1 MTIEQIKELKTIE
14 FFKVLSHEIRAKI
27 ITLLQEN
34 IEMSY
39 TEILHTLN
47 LEEGNLNFHLR
58 KMKGFVE
65 LTEKKNYRLSEYGKI
80 TYSMFQGVDA
90 RLWKDAREIIKADD
104 NKEFSVQIFVRR
116 IGAAL
121 IDFTLFVFPGV
132 ALFFILGEGLKM
144 EIHTFLMVIYLQLTL
159 QFAYA
164 AFVFM
169 EAYNGQTIG
178 KYIMRIRVVKMNGDK
193 ITIHESAIRNIGKVF
208 LLPLD
213 LLVGVLFFRKNGN
226 IKFFDYYT
234 KTTVKKVI

>member
-1 MTIEQIKELKTIE
+1 MTIEQIKELKAVE
-14 FFKVLSHEIRAKI
+14 FFKVLSHEIRVKI
-27 ITLLQEN
+27 ISLLHEN

-58 KMKGFVE
+58 KMKGFIE

-80 TYSMFQGVDA
+80 TYSMLQGVDA
-90 RLWKDAREIIKADD
+90 RLWEDAKEIIKTDS
-104 NKEFSVQIFVRR
+104 NKTFSAQILVKRAA
-116 IGAAL
+116 AAL
-121 IDFTLFVFPGV
+121 IDFGIFVFPGV
-132 ALFFILGEGLKM
+132 AFFLILGDGLRI
-144 EIHTFLMVIYLQLTL
+144 EIHTFFIVIYLQLTL

-164 AFVFM
+164 SFVIM

-178 KYIMRIRVVKMNGDK
+178 KYIMKIRVVKMNGDK
-193 ITIHESAIRNIGKVF
+193 ISILESAIRNIGKVF

-213 LLVGVLFFRKNGN
+213 FLIGVLFFRKNGN

-234 KTTVKKVI
+234 KTTVEKVI

>member
-1 MTIEQIKELKTIE
+1 MTIEQIKDLKTIE

-27 ITLLQEN
+27 ISLLHEN

-65 LTEKKNYRLSEYGKI
+65 LTEKRNYRLSEYGKI

-90 RLWKDAREIIKADD
+90 RLWKDAKEIIKTNE
-104 NKEFSVQIFVRR
+104 NKAFSVQIFVRR
-116 IGAAL
+116 TVAAL

-132 ALFFILGEGLKM
+132 ALFFILGHGQRI
-144 EIHTFLMVIYLQLTL
+144 EIHTFLIVIYLQLTL

-164 AFVFM
+164 SFVIM
-169 EAYNGQTIG
+169 EAYKGQTIG
-178 KYIMRIRVVKMNGDK
+178 KYIMKIRVIKMNGDK
-193 ITIHESAIRNIGKVF
+193 ISILESAIRNIGKVF

-213 LLVGVLFFRKNGN
+213 FLIGVLFFRKDGN

-234 KTTVKKVI
+234 KTTVEKVI

>member
-1 MTIEQIKELKTIE
+1 MTIEQIKDIKTVE
-14 FFKVLSHEIRAKI
+14 FFKVLSHEIRVKI
-27 ITLLQEN
+27 ISLLHEN

-58 KMKGFVE
+58 KMKCFVE

-80 TYSMFQGVDA
+80 AYSMLRGVDA
-90 RLWKDAREIIKADD
+90 RLWRDAKEIIKTDD
-104 NKEFSVQIFVRR
+104 GGTFSIQILMRR
-116 IGAAL
+116 TAAAL
-121 IDFTLFVFPGV
+121 VDFTLFVFLGV
-132 ALFFILGEGLKM
+132 VLFLVLNHGIKFDVY
-144 EIHTFLMVIYLQLTL
+144 TFLIVIYLQLTL

-164 AFVFM
+164 SFVIM

-178 KYIMRIRVVKMNGDK
+178 KYLMRIRVVKTNGDK
-193 ITIHESAIRNIGKVF
+193 ITILESATRNIGKVF

-213 LLVGVLFFRKNGN
+213 ILVGVLFYRKKGY

-234 KTTVKKVI
+234 QTTIEKVV

>member
-27 ITLLQEN
+27 ISLLHEN

-80 TYSMFQGVDA
+80 TYGMLQEVDS
-90 RLWKDAREIIKADD
+90 RLWKDAKEIIKHDE
-104 NKEFSVQIFVRR
+104 NNTFSVQILIRR
-116 IGAAL
+116 AFAAL
-121 IDFTLFVFPGV
+121 IDFTLFL
-132 ALFFILGEGLKM
+132 LFGATNFLILKNWLKFDAFAV
-144 EIHTFLMVIYLQLTL
+144 IIYLQIVLL
-159 QFAYA
+159 LAYVY
-164 AFVFM
+164 FVIM
-169 EAYNGQTIG
+169 ETYNGQTIG
-178 KYIMRIRVVKMNGDK
+178 KYVMMIRVVKTNGDK
-193 ITIHESAIRNIGKVF
+193 VNVLECAIRNIGKVF
-208 LLPLD
+208 FLPFD
-213 LLVGVLFFRKNGN
+213 VLVGVLFYRKKGY

-234 KTTVKKVI
+234 KTTVEKVI

>member
-1 MTIEQIKELKTIE
+1 MTIERINELRTVE
-14 FFKVLSHEIRAKI
+14 FFKVLSHEIRAEI
-27 ITLLQEN
+27 ISLLHDN

-47 LEEGNLNFHLR
+47 IEEGNLNFHLR

-80 TYSMFQGVDA
+80 TYGMLQEVDS
-90 RLWKDAREIIKADD
+90 RLWKDAKKIIKTDD
-104 NKEFSVQIFVRR
+104 VWTFSVQILMRR
-116 IGAAL
+116 TVAAL
-121 IDFTLFVFPGV
+121 VDFTLFMFLGVVFFLVLDHGIK
-132 ALFFILGEGLKM
+132 FDIY
-144 EIHTFLMVIYLQLTL
+144 TFLVVIYLQLTL

-164 AFVFM
+164 SFVIM

-178 KYIMRIRVVKMNGDK
+178 KSLMSIRIVKTNGDK
-193 ITIHESAIRNIGKVF
+193 VTILESAVRNIGKVF

-213 LLVGVLFFRKNGN
+213 FLIGMLFFRKKGY

-234 KTTVKKVI
+234 KTTVERVI

>member
-1 MTIEQIKELKTIE
+1 MTIEQIKELKTVE
-14 FFKVLSHEIRAKI
+14 FFKVLSHEIRVKI
-27 ITLLQEN
+27 IALLHEN

-80 TYSMFQGVDA
+80 TYGMLQEVDA
-90 RLWKDAREIIKADD
+90 RLWKDAKEIIKTDS
-104 NKEFSVQIFVRR
+104 NKTFSAQILLRR
-116 IGAAL
+116 ASAAL
-121 IDFTLFVFPGV
+121 IDFALFLFVGV
-132 ALFFILGEGLKM
+132 ALFFILSDGLKFDVN
-144 EIHTFLMVIYLQLTL
+144 TFLLVIYLQLTL

-164 AFVFM
+164 SFVIM

-178 KYIMRIRVVKMNGDK
+178 KYVMHIRVVKTNGDK
-193 ITIHESAIRNIGKVF
+193 INILESAIRNIGKVF

-213 LLVGVLFFRKNGN
+213 FFIGVLFYRKKGY
-226 IKFFDYYT
+226 IKFLDYYT
-234 KTTVKKVI
+234 QAKVEKVI

>member
-27 ITLLQEN
+27 ISILHEN

-90 RLWKDAREIIKADD
+90 RLWKDAKEIIKTNE
-104 NKEFSVQIFVRR
+104 NKAFSAQIFLRR
-116 IGAAL
+116 TVAAL
-121 IDFTLFVFPGV
+121 IDFTLFLFPGV
-132 ALFFILGEGLKM
+132 ALFFILGYGQRI
-144 EIHTFLMVIYLQLTL
+144 EIHTFFIVIYLQLTL

-164 AFVFM
+164 SFVIM
-169 EAYNGQTIG
+169 EAYKGQTIG
-178 KYIMRIRVVKMNGDK
+178 KYIMKIRVIKMNGDK
-193 ITIHESAIRNIGKVF
+193 ISILESAIRNIGKVF

-213 LLVGVLFFRKNGN
+213 FLIGILFYRKNGN

-234 KTTVKKVI
+234 KTTVEKVI

>member
-1 MTIEQIKELKTIE
+1 MTIEQIKDVRTVE
-14 FFKVLSHEIRAKI
+14 FFKVLSHEIRVKI
-27 ITLLQEN
+27 ISLLHEN

-80 TYSMFQGVDA
+80 AYSMLQGVDA
-90 RLWKDAREIIKADD
+90 RLWKDAKEIIKTD
-104 NKEFSVQIFVRR
+104 NSGMFSIQILMRR
-116 IGAAL
+116 TAAAL
-121 IDFTLFVFPGV
+121 VDFILFV
-132 ALFFILGEGLKM
+132 LFGIVLFLVLNHGIKFDVY
-144 EIHTFLMVIYLQLTL
+144 TFLVVIYLQLTL

-164 AFVFM
+164 SFVIM

-178 KYIMRIRVVKMNGDK
+178 KYLMRIRVVKTNGDK
-193 ITIHESAIRNIGKVF
+193 ITLLESAVRNIGKVF

-213 LLVGVLFFRKNGN
+213 ILIGVLFYRKKGY
-226 IKFFDYYT
+226 IKFMDYYT
-234 KTTVKKVI
+234 QTTVERVI

>member
-27 ITLLQEN
+27 ISLLHEN

-90 RLWKDAREIIKADD
+90 RLWKDAKEIIKTD
-104 NKEFSVQIFVRR
+104 NMTFSASTLLRR
-116 IGAAL
+116 TAAAL
-121 IDFTLFVFPGV
+121 IDFTLFL
-132 ALFFILGEGLKM
+132 LFGATHILILKNWLKFDAFAV
-144 EIHTFLMVIYLQLTL
+144 IIYLQIVLL
-159 QFAYA
+159 LAYVY
-164 AFVFM
+164 FVIM
-169 EAYNGQTIG
+169 ETYSGQTIG
-178 KYIMRIRVVKMNGDK
+178 KYVMKIRVVKTNGDK
-193 ITIHESAIRNIGKVF
+193 ANVLECAIRNIGKVF
-208 LLPLD
+208 FLPFDVLA
-213 LLVGVLFFRKNGN
+213 GVLLYRKKGY

-234 KTTVKKVI
+234 KTTVERVI

>member
-27 ITLLQEN
+27 ISLLHEN

-80 TYSMFQGVDA
+80 TYSMLQGVDA
-90 RLWKDAREIIKADD
+90 RLWKDANEIIKTD
-104 NKEFSVQIFVRR
+104 NMTFSASMLLRR
-116 IGAAL
+116 ITATL
-121 IDFTLFVFPGV
+121 LDFTLFL
-132 ALFFILGEGLKM
+132 LFGATNFLILKNWLKFDAFAV
-144 EIHTFLMVIYLQLTL
+144 IIYLQIVLL
-159 QFAYA
+159 LAYVY
-164 AFVFM
+164 FVIM
-169 EAYNGQTIG
+169 ETYSGQTIG
-178 KYIMRIRVVKMNGDK
+178 KYVMKIRVVKTNGDK
-193 ITIHESAIRNIGKVF
+193 VNVLECAIRNMGKVF
-208 LLPLD
+208 FLPLD
-213 LLVGVLFFRKNGN
+213 VLAGMLFYRKKGY

-234 KTTVKKVI
+234 KTAVEKVI

>member
-27 ITLLQEN
+27 ISLLHEN

-90 RLWKDAREIIKADD
+90 RLWEDAKEIIKTDD
-104 NKEFSVQIFVRR
+104 NKTLSVQILARR
-116 IGAAL
+116 AAAAL
-121 IDFTLFVFPGV
+121 IDFSLFLFAGV
-132 ALFFILGEGLKM
+132 ALFFVLSGGLKFDV
-144 EIHTFLMVIYLQLTL
+144 HTFLIVIYLQLTL

-164 AFVFM
+164 SFVVM

-178 KYIMRIRVVKMNGDK
+178 KYVMNIRVVKMNGDK
-193 ITIHESAIRNIGKVF
+193 MTLLESAIRNIGKVF

-213 LLVGVLFFRKNGN
+213 LLIGVLFFRKKGY
-226 IKFFDYYT
+226 IKFMDYYT
-234 KTTVKKVI
+234 ETTVERVI

>member
-27 ITLLQEN
+27 ISLLHEN

-65 LTEKKNYRLSEYGKI
+65 LTEKRNYRLSEYGKI

-90 RLWKDAREIIKADD
+90 RLWKDAKEIIKTNE
-104 NKEFSVQIFVRR
+104 NKAFSAQIFVRR
-116 IGAAL
+116 IVAAL

-132 ALFFILGEGLKM
+132 ALFFILGHGQRI
-144 EIHTFLMVIYLQLTL
+144 EIHTFFIVIYLQLTL

-164 AFVFM
+164 SFVIM
-169 EAYNGQTIG
+169 EAYKGQTIG
-178 KYIMRIRVVKMNGDK
+178 KYIMKIRVIKMNGDK
-193 ITIHESAIRNIGKVF
+193 ISILESAIRNIGKVF

-213 LLVGVLFFRKNGN
+213 FLIGVLFFRKDGN

-234 KTTVKKVI
+234 KTTVEKVI

>member
-27 ITLLQEN
+27 ISILHEN

-90 RLWKDAREIIKADD
+90 RLWKDAKEIIKTNE
-104 NKEFSVQIFVRR
+104 NKAFSAQIFLRR
-116 IGAAL
+116 TVAAL
-121 IDFTLFVFPGV
+121 IDFTLFLFPGV
-132 ALFFILGEGLKM
+132 ALFFILGYGQRI
-144 EIHTFLMVIYLQLTL
+144 EIHTFFIVIYLQLTL

-164 AFVFM
+164 SFVIM
-169 EAYNGQTIG
+169 EAYKGQTIG
-178 KYIMRIRVVKMNGDK
+178 KYIG
-193 ITIHESAIRNIGKVF
+193 TSF
-208 LLPLD
+208 
-213 LLVGVLFFRKNGN
+213 
-226 IKFFDYYT
+226 Y
-234 KTTVKKVI
+234 

>member
-27 ITLLQEN
+27 ISLLHEN

-80 TYSMFQGVDA
+80 TYGMLQEVDS
-90 RLWKDAREIIKADD
+90 RLWKDAKEIIKHDE
-104 NKEFSVQIFVRR
+104 NNTFSVQILIRR
-116 IGAAL
+116 AFAAL
-121 IDFTLFVFPGV
+121 IDFTLFL
-132 ALFFILGEGLKM
+132 LFGATNFLILKNWLKFDAFAV
-144 EIHTFLMVIYLQLTL
+144 IIYLQIVLL
-159 QFAYA
+159 LAYVY
-164 AFVFM
+164 FVIM
-169 EAYNGQTIG
+169 ETYNGQTIG
-178 KYIMRIRVVKMNGDK
+178 KYVMMIRVVKTNGDK
-193 ITIHESAIRNIGKVF
+193 VNVLECAIRNIGKVF
-208 LLPLD
+208 FLPFD
-213 LLVGVLFFRKNGN
+213 VLVWVLFYRKKGY

-234 KTTVKKVI
+234 KTTVEKVI